1 MVRQM
6 AQANPEALLQ
16 AAYEELGFAEGT
28 LLPASEKPEGA
39 SLDAWLEKGDWL
51 ALAKEVG
58 AEKVFFVGQYP
69 VVIFA
74 RVDELG

>member
-1 MVRQM
+1 M

-16 AAYEELGFAEGT
+16 AAYEELGFAEGA
-28 LLPASEKPEGA
+28 LLPASERPQDTA
-39 SLDAWLEKGDWL
+39 ADTWIEKGDWL

-69 VVIFA
+69 VVVFA
-74 RVDELG
+74 RVTG